1 MLKHQIALHK
11 AQIDKIDFSWL
22 DKRTLLIIENMKSL
36 IEELV
41 EENRELEQALNEE
54 PWNSNWIGNL

>member
-11 AQIDKIDFSWL
+11 AQIDRIDLSWL
-22 DKRTLLIIENMKSL
+22 DKRTLLIIDNMKSL

-54 PWNSNWIGNL
+54 WWNSWIGNL